1 VDDDGK
7 TKEELLREL
16 RELRRQHSDM
26 DITNADRKQSLAC
39 PPPGEAFF
47 RSFIENGLDII
58 TVLDANGSF
67 IYQSPSVERMLGYL
81 PEELIGK
88 SAFEYIHPEDRSR
101 VIDAFN
107 DIVGNPGASTS
118 LEYRFSLKDSS
129 WRHFDSV
136 GKMLPAD
143 VAASGVV
150 IISRDITDRKLAEEV
165 LLKSESRFRRAEE
178 VSNFG
183 NWELFVDEQVIHASD
198 GARIIYGFEGKEWQ
212 LSDVQ
217 QIVLPEY
224 RTMLDKA
231 LTELIEQGRQYD
243 VEFKIR
249 RLSDDRIIDIHSLA
263 KYEPIQRI
271 VFGVIK
277 NTTELHRAEEEL
289 KLKSFTID
297 NLAEEVFWTTS
308 DGRIWNV
315 NDVAC
320 EKLGYTHE
328 ELLSLSVADFDPLVP
343 KEAWQ
348 SHWEELKRLGSM
360 QFESLHK
367 TKDGNVFPVEIIAK
381 YFNYNGLEYD
391 CSIVRDIT
399 QHKNLENALQASEE
413 QFRTL
418 CDFVPI
424 GIVRTDSEGHNIYS
438 NPYLENITGTSAAA
452 LLGEGWIKLIHP
464 ENLEEVTKVIIEA
477 TTTGSLFSI
486 EHRVLTPQHKML
498 WVRALGAPLKSPDCA
513 FLGHVGIVEDIT
525 DRKQAEHE
533 LRLLKFC
540 MDKAPIGIL
549 MLSPEGKVLA
559 VNDYTARSLGYTP
572 EELIGLTVF
581 DFDPKCSP
589 AMWNEQV
596 QNVREKRAITFETT
610 HKNKDGISF
619 PMEITGSYME
629 FLGNEYLISFEND
642 ITERK
647 RAEEALRL
655 AEKTFRDLLETIH
668 LVAFILDSEGNIT
681 FCNDYLLHLTGWK
694 KEDLLGRNWVDLF
707 IPYSERENIRT
718 IFSSILKGEKD
729 YLHCENSIVTREGK
743 EHLISWNNTVLHD
756 LEGKITGTAS
766 IGIDITEHRSLEAQL
781 RQAQKMEA
789 VGQLAG
795 GIAHDFN
802 NILSAIVGYA
812 YLLQSRLGSNDPS
825 RDDVEQILESAHKA
839 AEVTHSLLAFSRKQS
854 LIPKPFLLIDIVKRF
869 EKLVSRV
876 IGEDITINTMFLCDE
891 VKCIVDAGQ
900 IEQVLM
906 NLATNAR
913 DAMPYGGRLTLSTEC
928 VELDESFIRAYGY
941 GKLGRYALIS
951 FSDTGVGMSIETTA
965 KIFEPFF
972 TTKEIGKGTGL
983 GLAMVYGIIKQHDG
997 YINVYSELGKG
1008 TTFNIYLPA
1017 AESKEEEPVKAIE
1030 SLPPGGTETI
1040 LVTEDNEKIR
1050 KLFEV
1055 ILKTQG
1061 YKVILAQDGEEAIEK
1076 FIENK
1081 DKIHLVLL
1089 DMIMPKKSGK
1099 EVYDEIKRLEL
1110 RNVVWVKKQHETG
1123 QEWLWATRN

>member
-1 VDDDGK
+1 
-7 TKEELLREL
+7 
-16 RELRRQHSDM
+16 
-26 DITNADRKQSLAC
+26 
-39 PPPGEAFF
+39 
-47 RSFIENGLDII
+47 
-58 TVLDANGSF
+58 
-67 IYQSPSVERMLGYL
+67 
-81 PEELIGK
+81 
-88 SAFEYIHPEDRSR
+88 
-101 VIDAFN
+101 
-107 DIVGNPGASTS
+107 
-118 LEYRFSLKDSS
+118 
-129 WRHFDSV
+129 
-136 GKMLPAD
+136 
-143 VAASGVV
+143 
-150 IISRDITDRKLAEEV
+150 
-165 LLKSESRFRRAEE
+165 
-178 VSNFG
+178 
-183 NWELFVDEQVIHASD
+183 
-198 GARIIYGFEGKEWQ
+198 
-212 LSDVQ
+212 
-217 QIVLPEY
+217 
-224 RTMLDKA
+224 
-231 LTELIEQGRQYD
+231 
-243 VEFKIR
+243 
-249 RLSDDRIIDIHSLA
+249 
-263 KYEPIQRI
+263 
-271 VFGVIK
+271 
-277 NTTELHRAEEEL
+277 
-289 KLKSFTID
+289 
-297 NLAEEVFWTTS
+297 
-308 DGRIWNV
+308 
-315 NDVAC
+315 
-320 EKLGYTHE
+320 
-328 ELLSLSVADFDPLVP
+328 
-343 KEAWQ
+343 
-348 SHWEELKRLGSM
+348 
-360 QFESLHK
+360 
-367 TKDGNVFPVEIIAK
+367 
-381 YFNYNGLEYD
+381 
-391 CSIVRDIT
+391 
-399 QHKNLENALQASEE
+399 
-413 QFRTL
+413 
-418 CDFVPI
+418 
-424 GIVRTDSEGHNIYS
+424 
-438 NPYLENITGTSAAA
+438 
-452 LLGEGWIKLIHP
+452 
-464 ENLEEVTKVIIEA
+464 
-477 TTTGSLFSI
+477 
-486 EHRVLTPQHKML
+486 
-498 WVRALGAPLKSPDCA
+498 
-513 FLGHVGIVEDIT
+513 
-525 DRKQAEHE
+525 
-533 LRLLKFC
+533 
-540 MDKAPIGIL
+540 
-549 MLSPEGKVLA
+549 
-559 VNDYTARSLGYTP
+559 
-572 EELIGLTVF
+572 
-581 DFDPKCSP
+581 
-589 AMWNEQV
+589 
-596 QNVREKRAITFETT
+596 
-610 HKNKDGISF
+610 
-619 PMEITGSYME
+619 
-629 FLGNEYLISFEND
+629 
-642 ITERK
+642 
-647 RAEEALRL
+647 
-655 AEKTFRDLLETIH
+655 
-668 LVAFILDSEGNIT
+668 
-681 FCNDYLLHLTGWK
+681 
-694 KEDLLGRNWVDLF
+694 
-707 IPYSERENIRT
+707 
-718 IFSSILKGEKD
+718 
-729 YLHCENSIVTREGK
+729 
-743 EHLISWNNTVLHD
+743 VLHD